1 MPIILAVRPRL
12 AGGLVLLLALLP
24 LAAAAQPAV
33 VEGRVL
39 DATGAPVSYANVRL
53 VGSAD
58 GAATDTTGRFRFRT
72 RQHGTVTLR
81 ASAVGHETAE
91 QTVRLAP
98 GDTTTVQLALSSSQ
112 VQLDEAVVTGTYS
125 TGSSETTTLDP
136 TEAVTTPGAAGD
148 FLRALQAF
156 PGVAAPGDGAG
167 LFVRGGDV
175 TETKVLLD
183 QATVQYPYRYESP
196 AGGTFGAVPPFLVD
210 GTQFSMGGFSAE
222 YGNALSGVLAMES
235 QDRPTQ
241 ARQYLN
247 LGLAAASL
255 SIDQPLIEDELGIR
269 VSGNRSFTGV
279 LFRVNGERDDYTT
292 VPQGIDGNVGLTW
305 DYSDTGQLKFFVLA
319 RYNRIGVE
327 TTGGAYSGVYRSE
340 ETSQLYNLQWT
351 AQAGR
356 WTVESSASGS
366 IHTTEKGFGALDLTP
381 TDASAKL
388 RVDATRTTENWTV
401 RTGGTVE
408 RRRYQFEGTLP
419 TQPEVVRPGVP
430 TRSVEETLWATRS
443 GGYAELVSSVFS
455 PLTAR
460 IGVRTDHQSRAGG
473 PTVDPRVA
481 LSWQFSSHT
490 RLRAAWGLYHQFP
503 ELATH
508 SEHLGENSL
517 DAQRA
522 QHVVLGLRHERDD
535 LLLRAEAYHK
545 PYRDLVVR
553 TGDSRFA
560 NTGTG
565 FAQGV
570 DLFAKYGAFLETRF
584 NGWASYSLL
593 RSRRTQARDRGRT
606 VQLEQG
612 PAPFD
617 LTHQITAVGKVRVI
631 DEIRVGGTYRYTT
644 GQPFT
649 PVVGRVQL
657 DSGAFLPVDGPVGS
671 ERLPAYHRLDLQM
684 SYFWPFNRQQN
695 IVVYAA
701 LNNALDRANVVD
713 VTYSPDYS
721 ERRDR
726 TTDFRRSVYVGLTL
740 TL

>member
-1 MPIILAVRPRL
+1 M
-12 AGGLVLLLALLP
+12 
-24 LAAAAQPAV
+24 
-33 VEGRVL
+33 L
-39 DATGAPVSYANVRL
+39 DATSAPVSYANVRL
-53 VGSAD
+53 AGSAD

-72 RQHGTVTLR
+72 RQRGTVTLR

-91 QTVRLAP
+91 QTVRLAS
-98 GDTTTVQLALSSSQ
+98 GDTTMVQLALSSSQ

-125 TGSSETTTLDP
+125 TGPSETTTLDP

-148 FLRALQAF
+148 FFRALQAF

-305 DYSDTGQLKFFVLA
+305 DYSDTGQLKFFAFA
-319 RYNRIGVE
+319 RHNRIGVE

-401 RTGGTVE
+401 RTGGTVK

-419 TQPEVVRPGVP
+419 TQPDVVRPGAP
-430 TRSVEETLWATRS
+430 TRSVEETLWATRG

-481 LSWQFSSHT
+481 LSWQFSSPT

-612 PAPFD
+612 PPPFD

-631 DEIRVGGTYRYTT
+631 DGIRVGGTYRYTT

-657 DSGAFLPVDGPVGS
+657 DSGAFLPIDGPVGS

-695 IVVYAA
+695 VVVYAA

>member
-1 MPIILAVRPRL
+1 LPIILAMRPRL
-12 AGGLVLLLALLP
+12 AGGLVLLLVLLP
-24 LAAAAQPAV
+24 LTAAAQPAV
-33 VEGRVL
+33 VEGQVL
-39 DATGAPVSYANVRL
+39 DATSAPVSYANVRL
-53 VGSAD
+53 VGPAD

-72 RQHGTVTLR
+72 RQHGTATLR

-125 TGSSETTTLDP
+125 TGPSETTTLDP

-148 FLRALQAF
+148 FFRALQAF

-175 TETKVLLD
+175 AETKVLLD
-183 QATVQYPYRYESP
+183 QATVQYPYQYESP

-305 DYSDTGQLKFFVLA
+305 DYSDTGQLKFFAFA
-319 RYNRIGVE
+319 RHNRIGVE
-327 TTGGAYSGVYRSE
+327 TTEGAYSGVYRSE
-340 ETSQLYNLQWT
+340 ETSQLYNLQWNT
-351 AQAGR
+351 QAGG

-381 TDASAKL
+381 TDASAEL

-401 RTGGTVE
+401 RTGGTVK
-408 RRRYQFEGTLP
+408 RRRYQFEGTVP
-419 TQPEVVRPGVP
+419 TQPDVVSPGVP
-430 TRSVEETLWATRS
+430 TRSVEETLWATRG

-490 RLRAAWGLYHQFP
+490 RLRAA
-503 ELATH
+503 
-508 SEHLGENSL
+508 
-517 DAQRA
+517 
-522 QHVVLGLRHERDD
+522 
-535 LLLRAEAYHK
+535 
-545 PYRDLVVR
+545 
-553 TGDSRFA
+553 
-560 NTGTG
+560 
-565 FAQGV
+565 
-570 DLFAKYGAFLETRF
+570 
-584 NGWASYSLL
+584 
-593 RSRRTQARDRGRT
+593 
-606 VQLEQG
+606 
-612 PAPFD
+612 
-617 LTHQITAVGKVRVI
+617 
-631 DEIRVGGTYRYTT
+631 
-644 GQPFT
+644 
-649 PVVGRVQL
+649 
-657 DSGAFLPVDGPVGS
+657 
-671 ERLPAYHRLDLQM
+671 
-684 SYFWPFNRQQN
+684 
-695 IVVYAA
+695 
-701 LNNALDRANVVD
+701 
-713 VTYSPDYS
+713 
-721 ERRDR
+721 
-726 TTDFRRSVYVGLTL
+726 
-740 TL
+740 

>member
-1 MPIILAVRPRL
+1 LPIILAMRPRL
-12 AGGLVLLLALLP
+12 AGGLVLLLVLLP
-24 LAAAAQPAV
+24 LTAAAQPAV
-33 VEGRVL
+33 VEGQVL
-39 DATGAPVSYANVRL
+39 DATSAPVSYANVRL
-53 VGSAD
+53 AGSAD

-125 TGSSETTTLDP
+125 TGPSETTTLDP

-148 FLRALQAF
+148 FFRALQAF

-305 DYSDTGQLKFFVLA
+305 DYSDTGQLKFFAFA
-319 RYNRIGVE
+319 RHNRIGVE
-327 TTGGAYSGVYRSE
+327 TTEGAYSGVYRSE

-401 RTGGTVE
+401 RTGGTVK

-419 TQPEVVRPGVP
+419 TQPEVVSPGAP
-430 TRSVEETLWATRS
+430 TRSVEETLWATRG

-631 DEIRVGGTYRYTT
+631 DGIRVGGTYRYTT

-695 IVVYAA
+695 VVVYAA

>member
-1 MPIILAVRPRL
+1 MRPRL
-12 AGGLVLLLALLP
+12 AGGLVLLLVLLP
-24 LAAAAQPAV
+24 LATVAQPAV
-33 VEGRVL
+33 VEGQVL
-39 DATGAPVSYANVRL
+39 DATSAPVSYANVRL
-53 VGSAD
+53 AGPAD
-58 GAATDTTGRFRFRT
+58 GAATDTTGHFRFRSQQ
-72 RQHGTVTLR
+72 RGTVTLR

-125 TGSSETTTLDP
+125 TGPSETTTLDP

-148 FLRALQAF
+148 FFRALQAF

-196 AGGTFGAVPPFLVD
+196 AGGTFGAVPPFLID

-269 VSGNRSFTGV
+269 VSGNRSFTGI
-279 LFRVNGERDDYTT
+279 LFRVNGERDDYAT

-305 DYSDTGQLKFFVLA
+305 DYSDTGQLKFFAFA
-319 RYNRIGVE
+319 RHNRIGVE
-327 TTGGAYSGVYRSE
+327 TTEGAYSGVYRSE

-351 AQAGR
+351 AQAGG

-388 RVDATRTTENWTV
+388 RVDATRATENWTV

-408 RRRYQFEGTLP
+408 RRRYQFEGSVP
-419 TQPEVVRPGVP
+419 TQPDVVRPGAP
-430 TRSVEETLWATRS
+430 TRSVEETLWATRG

-503 ELATH
+503 ELATLN
-508 SEHLGENSL
+508 EHLGENSL
-517 DAQRA
+517 GAQRA

-631 DEIRVGGTYRYTT
+631 DGIRVGGTYRYTT

-657 DSGAFLPVDGPVGS
+657 DSGAFLPIDGPVGS

-684 SYFWPFNRQQN
+684 SYFWPFNQQQN
-695 IVVYAA
+695 VVVYAA